1 MSLFANMKASV
12 VEKFRAAREWFKAKL
27 TKETPATPEPVNQRG
42 VHISPPSNFRRQ
54 EIHVEIDH
62 EGNAVMVE
70 GPADG
75 QTEPPPH
82 AM

>member
-1 MSLFANMKASV
+1 MTVFANMKASV

-27 TKETPATPEPVNQRG
+27 TKETTTTPETRG
-42 VHISPPSNFRRQ
+42 VTISQPTNFRRQ
-54 EIHVEIDH
+54 EIHFEIDH

-70 GPADG
+70 GPADE
-75 QTEPPPH
+75 QRDPPPH